1 MSSAASHRLPT
12 ASPTLAICG
21 SAGQKLISML
31 IAKINVFWSG
41 CLFLFFSLSPERIWI
56 LPPKL
61 NCTVNYPV
69 IAFSGRD
76 VRVRRLRPA
85 PDCWLRHFWRLVR
98 PQTLQ
103 DLTPP
108 VNINLLP
115 PLPDHPPLPAPFSFS
130 PFIYFFLSFEFP
142 CERCLHLPLYTPT
155 AYSIVC
161 LSCIWRNDSGL
172 ASGVWSSS
180 ASFIETHE
188 THVNTRHRLTL
199 VCMQH
204 FI

>member
-1 MSSAASHRLPT
+1 MSSAASHRLPHRESNPGNLWKCRT
-12 ASPTLAICG
+12 GTYFYANS
-21 SAGQKLISML
+21 KDKHVLIGLPLS
-31 IAKINVFWSG
+31 F
-41 CLFLFFSLSPERIWI
+41 FLSLSLSLERIWI
-56 LPPKL
+56 PPPPKL
-61 NCTVNYPV
+61 NWTVNYPV

-98 PQTLQ
+98 LQTLQ
-103 DLTPP
+103 DLNPA

-115 PLPDHPPLPAPFSFS
+115 PPPDHPTLPAPFLFSFILS
-130 PFIYFFLSFEFP
+130 FLSLLIRLPFIYFFLSVEFP

-172 ASGVWSSS
+172 ASGV
-180 ASFIETHE
+180 
-188 THVNTRHRLTL
+188 
-199 VCMQH
+199 
-204 FI
+204 